1 MGHTTSQRRNEI
13 ETLHE
18 GSSLGGLL
26 HDLLLA
32 RRRIFR
38 RPGFALIV
46 VITLA
51 VGIGPNVAI
60 FSVIK
65 AMVLEP
71 LPYPEPDR
79 LVQVWTTPVGS
90 AWQQPFSYP
99 DYLDLRD
106 ESSCFDAFGAISPR
120 SYNIGDGEP
129 VRVEGFMATAGA
141 LHTYGVEPSLGRF
154 FTRAEVDDGS
164 RVVILG
170 DQLWRERYNAD
181 PDIIGTNA
189 TISGEAHVV
198 VGVMPVG
205 AEFLS
210 PWTRAGDVK
219 LWTPLEVPPF
229 FVGEEG
235 RGRNWLLAIG
245 RLKVG
250 VEWKAAEAELKSI
263 AAVLQQQHPE
273 SNASSTIWINPFLQ
287 QIVGGMSGQLAVLLG
302 AVGLVLLIA
311 VANVASLLLARG
323 AGRQQEIAILAS
335 LGACRTRII
344 SQQLMES
351 LMLSLL
357 GGAAGIL
364 LGTWCIFFLRSIIPA
379 SVPRSGGIAMD
390 GGAILFALVLAPLVG
405 LASGLVPALTAS
417 RASIMGNIRQSSGT
431 VTGSI
436 ARNRML
442 RGLVVT
448 QLAVVFLLTNGA
460 VLLVKSYRN
469 VLNTPQVFDTD
480 EVLTANIS
488 LAGGEGDP
496 AADQARVDFWESLLE
511 RCAALPGV
519 ERAAVTT
526 KLPIEGGSYNGSV
539 LVEGESYDPERQTEL
554 IERSFVSPGYFEAM
568 GIPLLAGRAMEGN
581 EGTDAERVA
590 VVNRAFVDLY
600 WPNQNA
606 LGQRIRQDAKHSQWS
621 AVVVGVVENVR
632 QWGAEYRPLPE
643 IYQPYRHFPEPD
655 SKLII
660 RGSSRVLSLVPA
672 IRQQVLD
679 LDSNQPISDVRTM
692 GQVLSGATRGRQ
704 FLLLLVSLFAV
715 IAVLLAAA
723 GVYGIMSHNVAQR
736 SREIGIRVAF
746 GAVPSDLV
754 SMVLR
759 QAVKLA
765 GIGLVLGSVLFLL
778 STGVIN
784 NQLYG
789 VNSIN
794 VLPLAAGSLILLT
807 VSLFASVVP
816 AWKTTRFDPIRA
828 LHGNE

>member
-1 MGHTTSQRRNEI
+1 MGHGTNERQI
-13 ETLHE
+13 DTENHGKASFLN
-18 GSSLGGLL
+18 GLL
-26 HDLLLA
+26 HDLMLA
-32 RRRIFR
+32 GRRILR

-79 LVQVWTTPVGS
+79 LVQVWTTPIGS
-90 AWQQPFSYP
+90 SWQQPFSYP
-99 DYLDLRD
+99 DYLDIRD
-106 ESSCFDAFGAISPR
+106 ESSCFEAFGVISPR

-129 VRVEGFMATAGA
+129 IRVEGFMATAGV
-141 LHTYGVEPSLGRF
+141 LHAYGVEPSLGRF
-154 FTRAEVDDGS
+154 FTRAEVETDS
-164 RVVILG
+164 RLVILS
-170 DQLWRERYNAD
+170 DKLWRERFSAD
-181 PDIIGTNA
+181 PDIIGATA
-189 TISGEAHVV
+189 TINGEAHVV
-198 VGVMPVG
+198 VGVMPAG

-210 PWTRAGDVK
+210 PWSRAGDIK
-219 LWTPLEVPPF
+219 LWTPLEIPPF
-229 FVGEEG
+229 FAGPEG

-245 RLKVG
+245 RLKTG
-250 VEWKAAEAELKSI
+250 VEPEVAEAELKSI
-263 AAVLQQQHPE
+263 AAVLQQQYPE
-273 SNASSTIWINPFLQ
+273 SNASRTVWINPFLR
-287 QIVGGMSGQLAVLLG
+287 QIVGGMSGQLLVLLG

-323 AGRQQEIAILAS
+323 AGRQQEMAIVAS
-335 LGACRTRII
+335 LGACRTRIF

-351 LMLSLL
+351 LVLSLM
-357 GGAAGIL
+357 GGAAGLL
-364 LGTWCIFFLRSIIPA
+364 LGTWSISFLRSVIPA
-379 SVPRSGGIAMD
+379 SVPRSGGIALD
-390 GGAILFALVLAPLVG
+390 SGVILFVLILAPLVG
-405 LASGLVPALTAS
+405 LAAGLIPALTAS
-417 RASIMGNIRQSSGT
+417 RTSIMGNIRQSSGT
-431 VTGSI
+431 ITGSI
-436 ARNRML
+436 ARNRTL
-442 RGLVVT
+442 RVLVVA

-460 VLLVKSYRN
+460 VLLIKSYQN
-469 VLNTPQVFDTD
+469 VLVSPQVFDTD

-488 LAGGEGDP
+488 VAGGEGDP
-496 AADQARVDFWESLLE
+496 EADQARVEFWESILE

-539 LVEGESYDPERQTEL
+539 LVEGESYDPERQTKL

-568 GIPLLAGRAMEGN
+568 GIPLLAGRAMDSN

-590 VVNRAFVDLY
+590 VVNRAFVDHY

-606 LGQRIRQDAKHSQWS
+606 LGQRIRQDAEHSEWS

-643 IYQPYRHFPEPD
+643 IYQPYYIYPEPD
-655 SKLII
+655 SKLIV
-660 RGSSRVLSLVPA
+660 RGSGEVTKLVPA
-672 IRQQVLD
+672 IRRQVLD
-679 LDSNQPISDVRTM
+679 LDANQPISDVRTM
-692 GQVLSGATRGRQ
+692 EQVLSGATRGRQ

-736 SREIGIRVAF
+736 TREIGIRVAF
-746 GAVPSDLV
+746 GAIPSDLV

-759 QAVKLA
+759 QAVSLA
-765 GIGLVLGSVLFLL
+765 AFGLVLGSVLFAL
-778 STGVIN
+778 SVGVIS

-789 VNSIN
+789 VTSISAI
-794 VLPLAAGSLILLT
+794 PLAVGALILLA
-807 VSLFASVVP
+807 VALVASVIP
-816 AWKTTRFDPIRA
+816 ALRVVRFDPNRA
-828 LHGNE
+828 LHGD

>member
-1 MGHTTSQRRNEI
+1 MGHGTNERQI
-13 ETLHE
+13 DTENHGKASFLN
-18 GSSLGGLL
+18 GLL
-26 HDLLLA
+26 HDLMLA
-32 RRRIFR
+32 GRRILR

-79 LVQVWTTPVGS
+79 LVQVWTTPIGS
-90 AWQQPFSYP
+90 SWQQPFSYP
-99 DYLDLRD
+99 DYLDIRD
-106 ESSCFDAFGAISPR
+106 ESSCFEAFGVISPR

-129 VRVEGFMATAGA
+129 IRVEGFMATAGV
-141 LHTYGVEPSLGRF
+141 LHAYGVEPSLGRF
-154 FTRAEVDDGS
+154 FTRAEVETDS
-164 RVVILG
+164 RLVILS
-170 DQLWRERYNAD
+170 DKLWRERFSAD
-181 PDIIGTNA
+181 PDIIGATA
-189 TISGEAHVV
+189 TINGEAHVV
-198 VGVMPVG
+198 VGVMPAG

-210 PWTRAGDVK
+210 PWSRAGDIK
-219 LWTPLEVPPF
+219 LWTPLEIPPF
-229 FVGEEG
+229 FAGPEG

-245 RLKVG
+245 RLKTG
-250 VEWKAAEAELKSI
+250 VEPEVAEAELKSI
-263 AAVLQQQHPE
+263 AAVLQQQYPE
-273 SNASSTIWINPFLQ
+273 SNASRTVWINPFLR
-287 QIVGGMSGQLAVLLG
+287 QIVGGMSGQLLVLLG

-323 AGRQQEIAILAS
+323 AGRQQEMAIVAS
-335 LGACRTRII
+335 LGACRTRIF

-351 LMLSLL
+351 LVLSLM
-357 GGAAGIL
+357 GGAAGLL
-364 LGTWCIFFLRSIIPA
+364 LGTWSISFLRSVIPA
-379 SVPRSGGIAMD
+379 SVPRSGGIALD
-390 GGAILFALVLAPLVG
+390 SGVILFVLILAPLVG
-405 LASGLVPALTAS
+405 LAAGLIPALTAS
-417 RASIMGNIRQSSGT
+417 RTSIMGNIRQSSGT
-431 VTGSI
+431 ITGSI
-436 ARNRML
+436 ARNRTL
-442 RGLVVT
+442 RVLVVA

-460 VLLVKSYRN
+460 VLLIKSYQN
-469 VLNTPQVFDTD
+469 VLVSPQVFDTD

-488 LAGGEGDP
+488 VAGGEGDP
-496 AADQARVDFWESLLE
+496 EADQARVEFWESILE

-539 LVEGESYDPERQTEL
+539 LVEGESYDPERQTKL

-568 GIPLLAGRAMEGN
+568 GIPLLAGRAMDSN

-590 VVNRAFVDLY
+590 VVNRAFVDHY

-606 LGQRIRQDAKHSQWS
+606 LGQRIRQDAEHSEWS

-643 IYQPYRHFPEPD
+643 IYQPYYIYPEPD
-655 SKLII
+655 SKLIV
-660 RGSSRVLSLVPA
+660 RGSGEVTKLVPA
-672 IRQQVLD
+672 IRRQVLD
-679 LDSNQPISDVRTM
+679 LDANQPISDVRTM
-692 GQVLSGATRGRQ
+692 EQVLSGATRGRQ

-736 SREIGIRVAF
+736 TREIGIRVAF
-746 GAVPSDLV
+746 GAIPSDLV

-759 QAVKLA
+759 QAVSLA
-765 GIGLVLGSVLFLL
+765 AFGLVLGSVLFAL
-778 STGVIN
+778 SVGVIS

-789 VNSIN
+789 VTSISA
-794 VLPLAAGSLILLT
+794 VPLAVGALILLA
-807 VSLFASVVP
+807 VALVASVIP
-816 AWKTTRFDPIRA
+816 ALRVVRFDPNRA
-828 LHGNE
+828 LHGD

>member
-1 MGHTTSQRRNEI
+1 MDHGTDERQIDVGNNRRTSF
-13 ETLHE
+13 LE
-18 GSSLGGLL
+18 GIL

-32 RRRIFR
+32 GRRIVR
-38 RPGFALIV
+38 RPGFALVV

-71 LPYPEPDR
+71 LPYPESDR
-79 LVQVWTTPVGS
+79 LVQVWTTGIGS
-90 AWQQPFSYP
+90 MWQQPFSYP

-106 ESSCFDAFGAISPR
+106 ESSCFDAFGVFSPR

-129 VRVEGFMATAGA
+129 VRVSGFMSTAGV
-141 LHTYGVEPSLGRF
+141 LHTYGIEPSLGRF
-154 FTRAEVDDGS
+154 FTRAEVENGS
-164 RVVILG
+164 RLVILS
-170 DQLWRERYNAD
+170 DQLWRERYGAD
-181 PDIIGTNA
+181 REIIGTTA
-189 TISGEAHVV
+189 TINGEAHVV
-198 VGVMPVG
+198 VGVMPAG

-210 PWTRAGDVK
+210 PWSRAGEVQ
-219 LWTPLEVPPF
+219 LWTPLEIPPF
-229 FVGEEG
+229 FAGSEG

-245 RLKVG
+245 RLKTG

-263 AAVLQQQHPE
+263 AAVLEQQYPE
-273 SNASSTIWINPFLQ
+273 SNARTTVWINPFLR
-287 QIVGGMSGQLAVLLG
+287 QIIGRMSGQLLVLLG

-323 AGRQQEIAILAS
+323 AGRQQEVAIVAS
-335 LGACRTRII
+335 LGACRTRIF

-351 LMLSLL
+351 LLLSLL
-357 GGAAGIL
+357 GGATGLL
-364 LGTWCIFFLRSIIPA
+364 LGAWSTSFLRSVIPA
-379 SVPRSGGIAMD
+379 SVPRSGGIALD
-390 GGAILFALVLAPLVG
+390 GGVILFVLVLAPLVG

-417 RASIMGNIRQSSGT
+417 RTSIMGNIRQSSGT

-442 RGLVVT
+442 RGLVVA

-460 VLLVKSYRN
+460 VLLVTSYQN

-480 EVLTANIS
+480 DVLTANIS

-496 AADQARVDFWESLLE
+496 EADQARVEFWENILE

-526 KLPIEGGSYNGSV
+526 KLPIEGGTSNGSI
-539 LVEGESYDPERQTEL
+539 LVEGETYDPERKTEL
-554 IERSFVSPGYFEAM
+554 IERSYVSPGYFEAM
-568 GIPLLAGRAMEGN
+568 GIPLLAGRVMEWN
-581 EGTDAERVA
+581 EGTEAERVV
-590 VVNRAFVDLY
+590 VVNRALVDHY
-600 WPNQNA
+600 WPDQDA
-606 LGQRIRQDAKHSQWS
+606 LGRRIRQDAEHSQWS

-632 QWGAEYRPLPE
+632 QWGAEYRALPE
-643 IYQPYRHFPEPD
+643 MYQPYHNFPEPD

-660 RGSSRVLSLVPA
+660 RGSGRVLSMVPA

-692 GQVLSGATRGRQ
+692 EQVLAGATRGRQ
-704 FLLLLVSLFAV
+704 FLLVLVSLFAV
-715 IAVLLAAA
+715 IAVVLAAA
-723 GVYGIMSHNVAQR
+723 GVFGIMSHNVAQR
-736 SREIGIRVAF
+736 TREIGIRVAF

-754 SMVLR
+754 LMVLR
-759 QAVKLA
+759 QAARLA
-765 GIGLVLGSVLFLL
+765 GFGLVLGSVLFVL
-778 STGVIN
+778 SVGVIN

-789 VNSIN
+789 VNSISA
-794 VLPLAAGSLILLT
+794 LPVAVSSLILLM
-807 VSLFASVVP
+807 VALVASVVP
-816 AWKTTRFDPIRA
+816 ALKTTRFDPNRA
-828 LHGNE
+828 LHGD

>member
-1 MGHTTSQRRNEI
+1 MVHGADERQIEIGNHRRTSFWV
-13 ETLHE
+13 
-18 GSSLGGLL
+18 GLL
-26 HDLLLA
+26 HDLQLA
-32 RRRIFR
+32 GRRILR

-79 LVQVWTTPVGS
+79 LVQVWGTRIGS
-90 AWQQPFSYP
+90 TWQVPLSYP
-99 DYLDLRD
+99 NYLDFRD
-106 ESSCFDAFGAISPR
+106 ESSCFDAFGVISPR

-164 RVVILG
+164 RVVILS

-181 PDIIGTNA
+181 PDIIGTTA

-198 VGVMPVG
+198 VGVMPAG

-219 LWTPLEVPPF
+219 LWTPLEVPQF
-229 FVGEEG
+229 FAGEEG

-263 AAVLQQQHPE
+263 AAVLQQQYPE
-273 SNASSTIWINPFLQ
+273 SNARSTVWINPFLR
-287 QIVGGMSGQLAVLLG
+287 QIVGGMSGQLLVLLG

-311 VANVASLLLARG
+311 IANVASLLLARG
-323 AGRQQEIAILAS
+323 AGRQQEMAIVAS
-335 LGACRTRII
+335 LGACRTRIF

-357 GGAAGIL
+357 GGAAGVL
-364 LGTWCIFFLRSIIPA
+364 LGTWCISFLRSVIPA
-379 SVPRSGGIAMD
+379 SVPRSGGIELD
-390 GGAILFALVLAPLVG
+390 GGVILFVLVLAPLVG

-417 RASIMGNIRQSSGT
+417 RTSIMGNLRQSSGT

-442 RGLVVT
+442 RGLVVA

-460 VLLVKSYRN
+460 VLLVKSYQN

-480 EVLTANIS
+480 QVLTADIS

-496 AADQARVDFWESLLE
+496 VADQARVDFWESIVE
-511 RCAALPGV
+511 RCGALPGV

-606 LGQRIRQDAKHSQWS
+606 LGQRIRQDAEHSQWS

-643 IYQPYRHFPEPD
+643 IYQPYHNYPEPD

-660 RGSSRVLSLVPA
+660 RGNGRVLSLVPA

-692 GQVLSGATRGRQ
+692 GQVLGGATRGRQ

-715 IAVLLAAA
+715 IAVLLATS
-723 GVYGIMSHNVAQR
+723 GVFGIMSHNVAQR
-736 SREIGIRVAF
+736 TREIGIRVAF
-746 GAVPSDLV
+746 GAVPGDLV
-754 SMVLR
+754 SMVMR
-759 QAVKLA
+759 QAVRLA
-765 GIGLVLGSVLFLL
+765 VFGLALGTILFALSGSV
-778 STGVIN
+778 IK

-789 VNSIN
+789 VNSIATT
-794 VLPLAAGSLILLT
+794 PLAAAALILLF
-807 VSLFASVVP
+807 VAVAASIIP
-816 AWKTTRFDPIRA
+816 ALRVTRFDPNRILRSD
-828 LHGNE
+828 

>member
-1 MGHTTSQRRNEI
+1 MGHGADERQTDIWNHRGTSYW
-13 ETLHE
+13 
-18 GSSLGGLL
+18 GGLV
-26 HDLLLA
+26 HDLLFA
-32 RRRIFR
+32 GRRILR
-38 RPGFALIV
+38 RPGFALVV

-79 LVQVWTTPVGS
+79 LVQVWGTRIGS
-90 AWQQPFSYP
+90 AWQVPLSYP
-99 DYLDLRD
+99 NYLDLRD
-106 ESSCFDAFGAISPR
+106 KSSCFDAFGVISPR

-129 VRVEGFMATAGA
+129 VRVEGFMATAGV

-164 RVVILG
+164 RVVILS

-181 PDIIGTNA
+181 PDIIGTTA

-198 VGVMPVG
+198 VGVMPAG

-229 FVGEEG
+229 FAGEEG
-235 RGRNWLLAIG
+235 RARNWLLAIG
-245 RLKVG
+245 RLKAG
-250 VEWKAAEAELKSI
+250 VEWKTAEAELKSI
-263 AAVLQQQHPE
+263 AAVLEQQYPD
-273 SNASSTIWINPFLQ
+273 SNASSTIWINPFLR
-287 QIVGGMSGQLAVLLG
+287 QIIGGMSGQLLVLLG

-323 AGRQQEIAILAS
+323 AGRQQEMAIVAS
-335 LGACRTRII
+335 LGAGRTRIF
-344 SQQLMES
+344 SQQIMES

-364 LGTWCIFFLRSIIPA
+364 LGAWCINFLRSVVPA
-379 SVPRSGGIAMD
+379 SVPRSGGIELD
-390 GGAILFALVLAPLVG
+390 GGVILFVLVLAPLVG
-405 LASGLVPALTAS
+405 LAAGLVPALTAS
-417 RASIMGNIRQSSGT
+417 RTSIMGNLRQSSGT
-431 VTGSI
+431 ITGSI

-442 RGLVVT
+442 RGLVVA

-469 VLNTPQVFDTD
+469 VLNTPQVFDTE

-488 LAGGEGDP
+488 LAGAEGDP
-496 AADQARVDFWESLLE
+496 EAELARVEFWERLLE
-511 RCAALPGV
+511 RCAAVPGV

-554 IERSFVSPGYFEAM
+554 IERSFVSAGYFEAM

-606 LGQRIRQDAKHSQWS
+606 LGQRIRQDAEHSQWS

-643 IYQPYRHFPEPD
+643 IYQPYHNYPEPD

-660 RGSSRVLSLVPA
+660 RGNGRVLSLVPA

-723 GVYGIMSHNVAQR
+723 GVFGIMSHNVAQR
-736 SREIGIRVAF
+736 AREIGIRVAF
-746 GAVPSDLV
+746 GAVPGDLV

-759 QAVKLA
+759 QAVRLA
-765 GIGLVLGSVLFLL
+765 VFGLALGALLFALSGSV
-778 STGVIN
+778 IR

-789 VNSIN
+789 VDSIATT
-794 VLPLAAGSLILLT
+794 PLAAAALILLF
-807 VSLFASVVP
+807 VAVAASIIP
-816 AWKTTRFDPIRA
+816 ALRVTRFDPNRV
-828 LHGNE
+828 LRSD

>member
-1 MGHTTSQRRNEI
+1 MGDGTDERQIDMGNHRRASFLN
-13 ETLHE
+13 
-18 GSSLGGLL
+18 GLL

-32 RRRIFR
+32 ARLILR

-71 LPYPEPDR
+71 LPYPESDR
-79 LVQVWTTPVGS
+79 LVQVWETPIRSV
-90 AWQQPFSYP
+90 WQQPFSYP
-99 DYLDLRD
+99 DFLDLRD
-106 ESSCFDAFGAISPR
+106 ESSCFETFGVISPR

-129 VRVEGFMATAGA
+129 VRVSGFMATASV

-154 FTRAEVDDGS
+154 FTRAEVETGS
-164 RVVILG
+164 RLAILS
-170 DQLWRERYNAD
+170 DQLWRERFNAD
-181 PDIIGTNA
+181 PDIIGATA
-189 TISGEAHVV
+189 TINGEAHVV
-198 VGVMPVG
+198 VGVMPAG

-210 PWTRAGDVK
+210 PWSRAGDVK
-219 LWTPLEVPPF
+219 LWTPLEIPPAF
-229 FVGEEG
+229 AGPEG
-235 RGRNWLLAIG
+235 RSSHWLLAIG
-245 RLKVG
+245 RLKAG

-263 AAVLQQQHPE
+263 AAVLQHQYPE
-273 SNASSTIWINPFLQ
+273 SNAQTTVWINPFLR
-287 QIVGGMSGQLAVLLG
+287 QIVGRMSGQLLVLLG

-323 AGRQQEIAILAS
+323 AGRQQEVAIRAS
-335 LGACRTRII
+335 LGANRARIV

-357 GGAAGIL
+357 GGAVGL
-364 LGTWCIFFLRSIIPA
+364 LLATWSISFLRSIIPA
-379 SVPRSGGIAMD
+379 SVPRSGGIALD
-390 GGAILFALVLAPLVG
+390 GGVILFALVLAPLVG

-417 RASIMGNIRQSSGT
+417 RTSIMGHVRQSSGT
-431 VTGSI
+431 ITGSS

-442 RGLVVT
+442 RGLAVA

-460 VLLVKSYRN
+460 VLLVKSYQN
-469 VLNTPQVFDTD
+469 VLNTPQVFDTA

-496 AADQARVDFWESLLE
+496 EADQARVEFWESILE

-526 KLPIEGGSYNGSV
+526 KLPIEGGSSNGSV
-539 LVEGESYDPERQTEL
+539 LVEGETYNPERKTEL
-554 IERSFVSPGYFEAM
+554 IERSYVSPGYFEAM
-568 GIPLLAGRAMEGN
+568 GIPLLAGRVMEWN
-581 EGTDAERVA
+581 EGTEAERVV
-590 VVNRAFVDLY
+590 VVNRAFVDHY
-600 WPNQNA
+600 WPDQDA
-606 LGQRIRQDAKHSQWS
+606 LGRRIREDERQSTWS

-632 QWGAEYRPLPE
+632 QWGAEYRALPE
-643 IYQPYRHFPEPD
+643 MYQPYYIFPEPD

-660 RGSSRVLSLVPA
+660 RGSGRVLSLVPA

-679 LDSNQPISDVRTM
+679 LDANQPISDVRTM
-692 GQVLSGATRGRQ
+692 EQVLSKATRGRQ

-723 GVYGIMSHNVAQR
+723 GVFGIMSHNVAQR
-736 SREIGIRVAF
+736 TREIGIRVAF

-759 QAVKLA
+759 QAARLA
-765 GIGLVLGSVLFLL
+765 GFGLVLGSVLFVL
-778 STGVIN
+778 SVGVIST
-784 NQLYG
+784 QLYG
-789 VNSIN
+789 VNSISA
-794 VLPLAAGSLILLT
+794 VPLAVGGLILLT
-807 VSLFASVVP
+807 VALVASVIP
-816 AWKTTRFDPIRA
+816 AVRVARFDPNRA
-828 LHGNE
+828 LHGD

>member
-1 MGHTTSQRRNEI
+1 MDHGADERQIDLGNNRRMSFLE
-13 ETLHE
+13 
-18 GSSLGGLL
+18 GLL
-26 HDLLLA
+26 HDLLQA
-32 RRRIFR
+32 GRRIVR
-38 RPGFALIV
+38 RPSFALIV

-79 LVQVWTTPVGS
+79 LVQVWNTRIGS
-90 AWQQPFSYP
+90 SWQQPLSYP

-164 RVVILG
+164 RVVILS

-181 PDIIGTNA
+181 PDIIGTTA

-198 VGVMPVG
+198 VGVMPAG
-205 AEFLS
+205 SEFLS

-229 FVGEEG
+229 FAEEEG

-273 SNASSTIWINPFLQ
+273 SNASTTVWINPFPR
-287 QIVGGMSGQLAVLLG
+287 QIIGGMSGQLAVLLG

-335 LGACRTRII
+335 LGACRTRIF

-351 LMLSLL
+351 LLLSLL
-357 GGAAGIL
+357 GSAAGLL
-364 LGTWCIFFLRSIIPA
+364 LGAWCISFLRSVIPA
-379 SVPRSGGIAMD
+379 SVPRSGGIALD
-390 GGAILFALVLAPLVG
+390 GGVILFVLALAPLVG

-417 RASIMGNIRQSSGT
+417 RTSIMGNIRQSSGT
-431 VTGSI
+431 VTSSI

-442 RGLVVT
+442 RGLVVA

-460 VLLVKSYRN
+460 VLLVKSYQN

-496 AADQARVDFWESLLE
+496 AADQARVEFWETLLE

-526 KLPIEGGSYNGSV
+526 KLPIEGGTSNGSI
-539 LVEGESYDPERQTEL
+539 LVEGETYDPERKTEL
-554 IERSFVSPGYFEAM
+554 IERSYVSPGYFEAM
-568 GIPLLAGRAMEGN
+568 GIPLLTGRVMEWN
-581 EGTDAERVA
+581 EGSEAERVV
-590 VVNRAFVDLY
+590 VVNRAFVDHY
-600 WPNQNA
+600 WPDQGA
-606 LGQRIRQDAKHSQWS
+606 LGQRIRQDAEYSQWS

-632 QWGAEYRPLPE
+632 QWGAEHRALPE
-643 IYQPYRHFPEPD
+643 MYQPYHNFPEPD

-660 RGSSRVLSLVPA
+660 RGSGRVLSLVPA
-672 IRQQVLD
+672 VRRQVLD
-679 LDSNQPISDVRTM
+679 IDSNQPISDVRTM
-692 GQVLSGATRGRQ
+692 EQVLAGATRGRQ
-704 FLLLLVSLFAV
+704 FLLVLVSLFAV

-723 GVYGIMSHNVAQR
+723 GVFGIMSHNVAQR
-736 SREIGIRVAF
+736 TREIGIRVAF

-754 SMVLR
+754 SMVLH
-759 QAVKLA
+759 QAARLA
-765 GIGLVLGSVLFLL
+765 CFGLVLGSILFVL
-778 STGVIN
+778 SVGVIN

-789 VNSIN
+789 VSSIS
-794 VLPLAAGSLILLT
+794 VLPLAVSSLILLT
-807 VSLFASVVP
+807 VALAASVLP
-816 AWKTTRFDPIRA
+816 ALKTTRFDPNRA
-828 LHGNE
+828 LHGD